1 MTFQHPDPL
10 EKLFYTSVDLLWLK
24 QLICSFKYYHFIIME
39 DNSKTQI
46 VNNKQYDSIQ
56 SKNGNYVYDDNFYGV
71 NKRLYKKPEKSDDV
85 QIKL

>member
-1 MTFQHPDPL
+1 
-10 EKLFYTSVDLLWLK
+10 
-24 QLICSFKYYHFIIME
+24 ME

-56 SKNGNYVYDDNFYGV
+56 SKNGNYVYDDKFSGV